1 MRKRTLASL
10 IPLVALAWAVTPAA
24 DAKKIEAVEV
34 CGSSRCVDV
43 RGDDMFALA
52 EPGPPFYGY
61 RSGDAPRRSSPFY
74 RVAITVGGG
83 GGHESFHVDLLPRA
97 GLVRGT
103 DGAWTRLTA
112 RARRALARATADLPP
127 LPASRLDPGGA
138 SPGAGA
144 VSPSGSGTG
153 AAQSPADARPA
164 SSSEEQETAG
174 LGHEPWPWLALGLAV
189 VLLAGGAWVLR
200 ARRQRGGDGSSARL

>member
-24 DAKKIEAVEV
+24 EAKQIESVEV
-34 CGSSRCVDV
+34 CGSARCVEV
-43 RGDDMFALA
+43 HGDDMFALA

-61 RSGDAPRRSSPFY
+61 RTGDPPRKSSPFY

-83 GGHESFHVDLLPRA
+83 GAHESFKVDLLPRA
-97 GLVRGT
+97 GLVRGA

-127 LPASRLDPGGA
+127 LPASRLDPGAA
-138 SPGAGA
+138 SPGPGA
-144 VSPSGSGTG
+144 ASPSGSGAS
-153 AAQSPADARPA
+153 AAQSSGDARAA
-164 SSSEEQETAG
+164 SSSEDQETAG

-189 VLLAGGAWVLR
+189 VLLAGAAWALR
-200 ARRQRGGDGSSARL
+200 AGRQRGGDGSSARL